1 MRILEIE
8 NLKKSYK
15 SPDGESV
22 EVIDVPEFGLE
33 SGEQIALS
41 GESGSGKTTFL
52 NLVAGIL
59 RPDSGRIFLDGED
72 VTALSEPGRDRRR
85 ADRIGY
91 IFQTFNLLQGYT
103 ALENVLLGMMFG
115 KGADKEFARDLLER
129 VGLGDRAGYK
139 PAQLSVGQQQ
149 RVALARALANR
160 PALVLADEPTGNLDS
175 RTAGIAA
182 SLIKEMCAENGAALL
197 LVSHDSNI
205 LGNFSAVRDL
215 GEINRAPRGG
225 TDK

>member
-8 NLKKSYK
+8 NLKKSYR
-15 SPDGESV
+15 SPDGETV

-59 RPDSGRIFLDGED
+59 RPDSGRILLDGED
-72 VTALSEPGRDRRR
+72 VTVLSEAERDRRR

-103 ALENVLLGMMFG
+103 ALENVLLGMTFG
-115 KGADKEFARDLLER
+115 KGADREFARGLLER

-160 PALVLADEPTGNLDS
+160 PDLVLADEPTGNLDA

-205 LGNFSAVRDL
+205 LGDFGGVRDL
-215 GEINRAPRGG
+215 GEINRAHLGG
-225 TDK
+225 KDK